1 MGKAFWSFMEFF
13 FFFKSSK
20 IMVPMFQKFWK
31 IKENPQH
38 HIGVYCMWEK
48 NSWPKRCTRL
58 LQAGIH
64 LEPCLCLV
72 VPRGPFFF
80 FFFLRGT
87 LAAFLIACDQSL
99 ACPEKRIDD
108 DDSRMNSPVVAR
120 YPSCHHKIST
130 PFLNLLH
137 MCVCAREREV
147 AVAILRIHALLLSLE
162 VDSMRFWLIWGP
174 TAASGKL
181 ACPPR
186 IRPLLVSTTV

>member
-1 MGKAFWSFMEFF
+1 MYTACGKKIHDQNAALGCCKQAFT
-13 FFFKSSK
+13 SSH
-20 IMVPMFQKFWK
+20 V
-31 IKENPQH
+31 
-38 HIGVYCMWEK
+38 CA
-48 NSWPKRCTRL
+48 SL
-58 LQAGIH
+58 SLAA
-64 LEPCLCLV
+64 L
-72 VPRGPFFF
+72 FFF